1 MATLTGEL
9 ISETYDSLLKV
20 TDNNTITGVKKRI
33 TDGFGNE
40 IPLQLSSTDIEI
52 DGTLILSALT
62 DLEAATKFLSLKAD
76 NSVAYRTASEVLTDI
91 GGASSS
97 SISGTTGNIAK
108 FTSSGAVGDSIL
120 EEIGNVIHLT
130 DGTSSYASFG
140 IINPG
145 VDNDAYIGS
154 TINNDFIIRVNN
166 TEALRIDTNFRL
178 TIANIQNALADTD
191 KFLVSEGGV
200 VKYRTG
206 AEVLADIGAGVGSVT
221 SVGLTM
227 PVAFSVANSPIT
239 SSGTLEVTAI
249 GSASQ
254 YIRGDGTL
262 ATIPSTSSGGANV
275 NYYLN
280 GSIAASV
287 ATYKQMD
294 NSAIIGGGTDFNLV
308 GNGLIAQFL
317 TDAGNPNRLLIPGGA
332 WNFEMYFNISSSGGN
347 SKFYVELLKY
357 DGTTFTSIA
366 SSVTVPE
373 EITGGTTTDL
383 YITSLAVPETVLLIT
398 DRLAL
403 RVYIVD
409 NSGGRTVTL
418 HTEDNTL
425 CLVTT
430 TFAGGIAA
438 LNGLTA
444 NTQYFATGTTGTD
457 FNISSTLD
465 THTFNLPTASA
476 TNRGALSSANW
487 STFNGKENVLTFSS
501 PLVRTLNTISIPAA
515 TSTING
521 YLSSTDWTTFN
532 SKQNTITLTT
542 TGSSGAATFISNTLN
557 IPQYTVLSLA
567 AIGITPNANGAS
579 IVGSLLSLQPADAS
593 FGGVITTGAQTIAGA
608 KSFNSDLTVN
618 NLTVGRGGGAIFSN
632 TAFGINSLFSNTT
645 GSLNTAFGY
654 QAGYGSGGTN
664 ANTTGL
670 NNIFI
675 GYNTVGESATENSRT
690 WIGNASTTSTWLGGN
705 LLLGSRT
712 NATSDKLQ
720 VTGGATIT
728 GILKLG
734 SSDNTF
740 VYESA
745 GSLILQTGASARLT
759 INSAGNALFSAR
771 LNSNTLYVNSTE
783 FTFSNF
789 TSAVIGPRPAND
801 GISALWL
808 RPSDASN
815 NVGSAIASTSTT
827 FTIGSLVTSPYLS
840 ITLATGAATFSG
852 LITGQNSIYQSNAS
866 GSIASNT
873 FETYNAGATELTFK
887 YPAAG
892 SVAFNNGTARLTIA
906 STGAATFSSSVTA
919 KGFIRTTTTDFVVGS
934 SGTYLRANLGAST
947 GNTYGYIDVLIGG
960 ETAFGNLA
968 LAPSGG
974 NVLINTSTDAGYKL
988 DVNGTGRF
996 SGRLTVGTLSDATE
1010 GTANLSLNN
1019 TNYSGFHFLDGT
1031 AYYIGQNS
1039 NFRSLKLYSG
1049 STGNGL
1055 TIAST
1060 GAATFSSSVSATTID
1075 LTSDSTEQLKIRTL
1089 TDTNRQLL
1097 IGYKYTENHGYIQA
1111 VQQGVGYKNL
1121 ILNGLGGNVGIGTA
1135 SPVNSDSSSV
1145 TLQLKNTLVLQNVV
1159 GIQALFSNNAYYDG
1173 AWKRITTAT
1182 AVAAIRINADT
1193 GQSGISFHVANAG
1206 TAGSTIT
1213 NWDSSDIKVRINSS
1227 GNVLIGTTTDAG
1239 YKLDVNGTGRFTTL
1253 TTIGNNTFNNT
1264 GGRAI
1269 DSVSTGVLFAQNGG
1283 AHNIIF
1289 GDGNV
1294 RYFSLYTPSGAA
1306 SMSIRNFSTSTD
1318 LLTIA
1323 STGAATLSNL
1333 AGTGSRA
1340 VLADANGLLSAPV
1353 SDISV
1358 KENIKSIGY
1367 GLNEIVKMNP
1377 VWFDFVNDYKNYGE
1391 GRQNGNIAQE
1401 MQKIIPEAVFT
1412 TPSTGK
1418 MGINYDQLHAVYIK
1432 AIQELKAEIEL
1443 LKNK

>member
-20 TDNNTITGVKKRI
+20 TDNNTITGIKKRI

-62 DLEAATKFLSLKAD
+62 DLEVATKFLSLKAD
-76 NSVAYRTASEVLTDI
+76 NSVSYRTASEVLTDI

-97 SISGTTGNIAK
+97 SISGTTGRLSK
-108 FTSSGAVGDSIL
+108 FTSSGTVGNSIL
-120 EEIGNVIHLT
+120 NEIGNVIHLT

-178 TIANIQNALADTD
+178 KIANIQNALYDTD
-191 KFLVSEGGV
+191 KFLVSEDGV

-249 GSASQ
+249 GTASQ

-280 GSIAASV
+280 GSVAASV
-287 ATYKQMD
+287 ATYKQMA
-294 NSAIIGGGTDFNLV
+294 NSAIVGAGTDFNLT

-332 WNFEMYFNISSSGGN
+332 WNFELFFNVSSSGG
-347 SKFYVELLKY
+347 SQKFYVELLKY
-357 DGTTFTSIA
+357 NGSTFTSIA
-366 SSVTVPE
+366 SSVAVPE

-383 YITSLAVPETVLLIT
+383 YITSLAVPETTLLIT

-444 NTQYFATGTTGTD
+444 NTQYFATGTTGSD
-457 FNISSTLD
+457 FNISSVLD

-542 TGSSGAATFISNTLN
+542 TGTSGAATFISNTLN

-593 FGGVITTGAQTIAGA
+593 FGGVITTGAQTIAGS
-608 KSFNSDLTVN
+608 KSFSNDLTAN
-618 NLTVGRGGGAIFSN
+618 GITIGRGGGNIFTN
-632 TAFGINSLFSNTT
+632 TGVGLNALFSNTT

-654 QAGYGSGGTN
+654 QSGYGSGGTN

-690 WIGNASTTSTWLGGN
+690 WIGNSSTTSTWLGGN

-734 SSDNTF
+734 SADNTF
-740 VYESA
+740 VYEST

-759 INSAGNALFSAR
+759 INSAGNTTISGT
-771 LNSNTLYVNSTE
+771 LNG
-783 FTFSNF
+783 
-789 TSAVIGPRPAND
+789 TS
-801 GISALWL
+801 
-808 RPSDASN
+808 
-815 NVGSAIASTSTT
+815 
-827 FTIGSLVTSPYLS
+827 
-840 ITLATGAATFSG
+840 ATFSG
-852 LITGQNSIYQSNAS
+852 IVGTGS
-866 GSIASNT
+866 G
-873 FETYNAGATELTFK
+873 
-887 YPAAG
+887 AAG
-892 SVAFNNGTARLTIA
+892 FAFRMGYDANAASRSWQIYSDAYNYGDWALAQSTTQTGTTYAAKLLVSGGNLTIGA
-906 STGAATFSSSVTA
+906 VPGTGIGGLYAGAATFSSSVTA
-919 KGFIRTTTTDFVVGS
+919 LGGGID
-934 SGTYLRANLGAST
+934 GTLG
-947 GNTYGYIDVLIGG
+947 DVMY
-960 ETAFGNLA
+960 FGNA
-968 LAPSGG
+968 SYPNAQKNRIRSSISASGSANYLVFETNNG
-974 NVLINTSTDAGYKL
+974 TTGSYNTS
-988 DVNGTGRF
+988 
-996 SGRLTVGTLSDATE
+996 
-1010 GTANLSLNN
+1010 
-1019 TNYSGFHFLDGT
+1019 
-1031 AYYIGQNS
+1031 
-1039 NFRSLKLYSG
+1039 
-1049 STGNGL
+1049 
-1055 TIAST
+1055 
-1060 GAATFSSSVSATTID
+1060 
-1075 LTSDSTEQLKIRTL
+1075 QL
-1089 TDTNRQLL
+1089 
-1097 IGYKYTENHGYIQA
+1097 
-1111 VQQGVGYKNL
+1111 V
-1121 ILNGLGGNVGIGTA
+1121 LNGA
-1135 SPVNSDSSSV
+1135 
-1145 TLQLKNTLVLQNVV
+1145 
-1159 GIQALFSNNAYYDG
+1159 
-1173 AWKRITTAT
+1173 
-1182 AVAAIRINADT
+1182 
-1193 GQSGISFHVANAG
+1193 
-1206 TAGSTIT
+1206 
-1213 NWDSSDIKVRINSS
+1213 

-1239 YKLDVNGTGRFTTL
+1239 YKLDVNGTGRFSHTSGFGINNRYTSENLELNFGTVIGGKIGIQANVISNGNPYTL
-1253 TTIGNNTFNNT
+1253 FL
-1264 GGRAI
+1264 
-1269 DSVSTGVLFAQNGG
+1269 SPNGG
-1283 AHNIIF
+1283 GI
-1289 GDGNV
+1289 DV
-1294 RYFSLYTPSGAA
+1294 
-1306 SMSIRNFSTSTD
+1306 
-1318 LLTIA
+1318 
-1323 STGAATLSNL
+1323 TGAATFSNDVIINGTL
-1333 AGTGSRA
+1333 ANLTLGGSGAEVFFSRNSA
-1340 VLADANGLLSAPV
+1340 NYITANGGAGAEIRIISNTNGVVLANGGTSWGSLS
-1353 SDISV
+1353 D
-1358 KENIKSIGY
+1358 ENSKDVIEPIMNACDNLSQVRTVIGKY
-1367 GLNEIVKMNP
+1367 KTDNEDKRRL
-1377 VWFDFVNDYKNYGE
+1377 FL
-1391 GRQNGNIAQE
+1391 IAQDIE
-1401 MQKIIPEAVFT
+1401 KVYPEAVFKIKNEN
-1412 TPSTGK
+1412 GK
-1418 MGINYDQLHAVYIK
+1418 ENLGLNYQDLIPVLIK
-1432 AIQELKAEIEL
+1432 AIQELNEKITQLE
-1443 LKNK
+1443 NK

>member
-62 DLEAATKFLSLKAD
+62 DLGAATKFLSLKAD

-108 FTSSGAVGDSIL
+108 FTSTGAVGDSIL
-120 EEIGNVIHLT
+120 EEIGNAIHLT

-145 VDNDAYIGS
+145 VDNDCYIGS

-178 TIANIQNALADTD
+178 KIANIQNATSDTD
-191 KFLVSEGGV
+191 KFLVSDGGV

-206 AEVLADIGAGVGSVT
+206 TELRSDIGAGVGSVT

-239 SSGTLEVTAI
+239 SAGTLEVTAT
-249 GSASQ
+249 GTASQ

-287 ATYKQMD
+287 ATYKQMA
-294 NSAIIGGGTDFNLV
+294 NSAIIGGGTDFNLT

-366 SSVTVPE
+366 SSSAVPE

-403 RVYIVD
+403 RVYIVN
-409 NSGGRTVTL
+409 NSGGRTVTF

-457 FNISSTLD
+457 FNISSVLD
-465 THTFNLPTASA
+465 THTFNLPSASA

-542 TGSSGAATFISNTLN
+542 TGTSGAATFISNTLN

-608 KSFNSDLTVN
+608 KTLT
-618 NLTVGRGGGAIFSN
+618 GA
-632 TAFGINSLFSNTT
+632 L
-645 GSLNTAFGY
+645 
-654 QAGYGSGGTN
+654 GGTSASFSGNVN
-664 ANTTGL
+664 AASFSSTGQISTGNGADADILINVTAAGATNKYAFLQSSVSGRALAL
-670 NNIFI
+670 NPTN
-675 GYNTVGESATENSRT
+675 
-690 WIGNASTTSTWLGGN
+690 GGN
-705 LLLGSRT
+705 VLIGTTTDSGQ
-712 NATSDKLQ
+712 KLQ

-734 SSDNTF
+734 SADNTF
-740 VYESA
+740 VYESS

-759 INSAGNALFSAR
+759 INSAGNTTISGT
-771 LNSNTLYVNSTE
+771 LNG
-783 FTFSNF
+783 
-789 TSAVIGPRPAND
+789 TS
-801 GISALWL
+801 
-808 RPSDASN
+808 
-815 NVGSAIASTSTT
+815 
-827 FTIGSLVTSPYLS
+827 
-840 ITLATGAATFSG
+840 ATFSG
-852 LITGQNSIYQSNAS
+852 RIGTSLSSSGANFNNSSLYVNNTANTKGGIFGYNDIADNFYFTALEYGVAYKPILFNTSAAIFSGNLGLGVTPSAWGSTFKAIEIGRIGDAILS
-866 GSIASNT
+866 GSGGGTIISANAYFGASSWIYARSGAAANYDLGGGEHRFYTAPSGTAGNAISFTQAMTLTANGRLLINT
-873 FETYNAGATELTFK
+873 PTESTYQLDVNGTGRFSGQLMINQAINNN
-887 YPAAG
+887 YI
-892 SVAFNNGTARLTIA
+892 AFNHPGTQTWYARISTDNTSSFVIRNDYANGTNVLTLA
-906 STGAATFSSSVTA
+906 ETGAATFSSSVTA
-919 KGFIRTTTTDFVVGS
+919 NGEISSANTSGSAGSVKISGTQASAKNYQFTNVIPGVSNIGFTLRNTTDSRNELTFD
-934 SGTYLRANLGAST
+934 
-947 GNTYGYIDVLIGG
+947 GN
-960 ETAFGNLA
+960 
-968 LAPSGG
+968 
-974 NVLINTSTDAGYKL
+974 
-988 DVNGTGRF
+988 
-996 SGRLTVGTLSDATE
+996 
-1010 GTANLSLNN
+1010 
-1019 TNYSGFHFLDGT
+1019 
-1031 AYYIGQNS
+1031 
-1039 NFRSLKLYSG
+1039 
-1049 STGNGL
+1049 
-1055 TIAST
+1055 
-1060 GAATFSSSVSATTID
+1060 GAATFSSSV
-1075 LTSDSTEQLKIRTL
+1075 
-1089 TDTNRQLL
+1089 
-1097 IGYKYTENHGYIQA
+1097 
-1111 VQQGVGYKNL
+1111 
-1121 ILNGLGGNVGIGTA
+1121 
-1135 SPVNSDSSSV
+1135 
-1145 TLQLKNTLVLQNVV
+1145 
-1159 GIQALFSNNAYYDG
+1159 
-1173 AWKRITTAT
+1173 TAT
-1182 AVAAIRINADT
+1182 A
-1193 GQSGISFHVANAG
+1193 FFE
-1206 TAGSTIT
+1206 
-1213 NWDSSDIKVRINSS
+1213 SSDSRLKT
-1227 GNVLIGTTTDAG
+1227 LITDNHQAKGIESITAKLYTKNGVEELG
-1239 YKLDVNGTGRFTTL
+1239 Y
-1253 TTIGNNTFNNT
+1253 
-1264 GGRAI
+1264 
-1269 DSVSTGVLFAQNGG
+1269 FAQ
-1283 AHNIIF
+1283 
-1289 GDGNV
+1289 DV
-1294 RYFSLYTPSGAA
+1294 QSVLPSAV
-1306 SMSIRNFSTSTD
+1306 IERDDTYLD
-1318 LLTIA
+1318 LSYRQVHTAKIA
-1323 STGAATLSNL
+1323 NL
-1333 AGTGSRA
+1333 E
-1340 VLADANGLLSAPV
+1340 
-1353 SDISV
+1353 
-1358 KENIKSIGY
+1358 KEIK
-1367 GLNEIVKMNP
+1367 
-1377 VWFDFVNDYKNYGE
+1377 
-1391 GRQNGNIAQE
+1391 
-1401 MQKIIPEAVFT
+1401 
-1412 TPSTGK
+1412 
-1418 MGINYDQLHAVYIK
+1418 
-1432 AIQELKAEIEL
+1432 ELKDLIKQL
-1443 LKNK
+1443 I